1 MQNGIQGFSGLYQ
14 QWAQAQDAVSE
25 YERQIFHPD
34 HQMTDRELTHLQA
47 LRKDAADQLRALI
60 EDMDWQLSQLRSSGN
75 WPDESSAGFA
85 SSGVAA
91 SPATSD
97 GNAGAQANAAN

>member
-1 MQNGIQGFSGLYQ
+1 VQNGIQGFSGLYQ

-25 YERQIFHPD
+25 YERQIFARD
-34 HQMTDRELTHLQA
+34 HQMTARELTHLQA

-85 SSGVAA
+85 LSAAATLPAA
-91 SPATSD
+91 SD
-97 GNAGAQANAAN
+97 GGAQTQANASN